1 MQVPGLEFG
10 SGGIFLSPQT
20 TSGNPA
26 ANPTPLQVGVVQNAK
41 MTIGAEIKSLF
52 GQFQWPV
59 DSAIGKRSI
68 KGSFEFAQLSN
79 ALMSQNFFSDPVTA
93 GTLDTT
99 LQPGELHAV
108 PASTGPYTIT
118 VTNAVNPII
127 DLGVTYQASGI
138 SLENV
143 GSGSLTAAGQYKVD
157 LATGVYTFDA
167 ADALAEVYINYQWPV
182 SGSGTTLQ
190 ALTHPMGWGPVVGL
204 FLAFTYE
211 GGGIGFYLP
220 NVRLGK
226 IDLATKID
234 DYAMYTTDF
243 EAFAGAAG
251 SPFTSYQLF

>member
-1 MQVPGLEFG
+1 MAQVPGLEFG
-10 SGGIFLSPQT
+10 SGGIFLAPQS

-52 GQFQWPV
+52 GPYQWPV

-68 KGSFEFAQLSN
+68 KGSFEFAQISN
-79 ALMSQNFFSDPVTA
+79 ALMSQNFFADPVTA
-93 GTLDTT
+93 GTVDTT

-108 PASTGPYTIT
+108 PASSAYTIT
-118 VTNAVNPII
+118 VTNAANPIV

-138 SLENV
+138 PLENV
-143 GSGSLTAAGQYKVD
+143 GASSLTAAGQYKVD
-157 LATGVYTFDA
+157 LATGVYTFYS
-167 ADALAEVYINYQWPV
+167 ADASAEVYINYQWPV
-182 SGSGTTLQ
+182 PGSGTTLV
-190 ALTHPMGWGPVVGL
+190 AETHPMGWGPVVGL

-211 GGGIGFYLP
+211 GGGIGFWLP
-220 NVRLGK
+220 NTRLGK

-234 DYAMYTTDF
+234 DYAMFTTDF